1 MIADGHGC
9 DRPHPIWAAWK
20 AACDDARMQSTATAL
35 RMNSMTVDRGL
46 NRICGPIDLTI
57 GRGEFWIVLGPNG
70 SGKSTLAAVA
80 AMRGHPTTGSIV
92 VLGAELGK
100 IDLRVHRRRVGYL
113 SAALIDQVRPDA
125 VATDVVMTALNDALD
140 PWWHTYTESDREAAL
155 AALAIFGV
163 KDRADRTIGTMSSGE
178 IQRCLLARSIVTSP
192 GLVVLDEPSA
202 RLDLG
207 GREGLIS
214 ALCDLHSHDPSRSV
228 IEVTHH
234 VDEIPP
240 IATHALV
247 MHSGVA
253 LASGP
258 IEEVVTGDVLSSA
271 FDVQLKVTRDQLGRF
286 SARRD
291 ERPR

>member
-1 MIADGHGC
+1 
-9 DRPHPIWAAWK
+9 
-20 AACDDARMQSTATAL
+20 MQNNATAVW
-35 RMNSMTVDRGL
+35 MASMTVERGL
-46 NRICGPIDLTI
+46 SRICGPIDLTV

-80 AMRGHPTTGSIV
+80 AMRAHPTRGSV
-92 VLGAELGK
+92 EVLGAELGR

-113 SAALIDQVRPDA
+113 SAGLIDQIRPSA
-125 VATDVVMTALNDALD
+125 VASDVVMTALNDALD
-140 PWWHTYTESDREAAL
+140 PWWHTYTASDREAAV

-163 KDRADRTIGTMSSGE
+163 RDRADRTIGTMSSGE

-207 GREGLIS
+207 GREALIS
-214 ALCDLHSHDPSRSV
+214 ALCDLHAHDPSRSV

-247 MHSGVA
+247 MHSGIAV
-253 LASGP
+253 ASGP
-258 IEEVVTGDVLSSA
+258 IEEVLTAEVLSSA
-271 FDVQLKVTRDQLGRF
+271 FDVRLKVTRDENGRF

-291 ERPR
+291 ERPH

>member
-1 MIADGHGC
+1 MQITAPAVRMTSMI
-9 DRPHPIWAAWK
+9 
-20 AACDDARMQSTATAL
+20 
-35 RMNSMTVDRGL
+35 VERGL
-46 NRICGPIDLTI
+46 TRICGPIDLTV

-80 AMRGHPTTGSIV
+80 AMRGHPTTGSLE
-92 VLGAELGK
+92 VLGAELGR

-113 SAALIDQVRPDA
+113 SAALIDQIRPDA
-125 VATDVVMTALNDALD
+125 VASDVVMTALNDALD
-140 PWWHTYTESDREAAL
+140 PWWHTYTEPDREAAL

-163 KDRADRTIGTMSSGE
+163 EKRADRTIGTMSSGE
-178 IQRCLLARSIVTSP
+178 VQRCLLARSIVTSP

-207 GREGLIS
+207 GREALVS
-214 ALCDLHSHDPSRSV
+214 ALCDLHAHDPSRSV

-253 LASGP
+253 VASGP
-258 IEEVVTGDVLSSA
+258 IEEIVTGDVLSSV
-271 FDVQLKVTRDQLGRF
+271 FDVQLKVTRDELGRF
-286 SARRD
+286 SARRHGQ
-291 ERPR
+291 PR

>member
-1 MIADGHGC
+1 M
-9 DRPHPIWAAWK
+9 
-20 AACDDARMQSTATAL
+20 T
-35 RMNSMTVDRGL
+35 SMTVERDRT
-46 NRICGPIDLTI
+46 RICGPIDLTV

-80 AMRGHPTTGSIV
+80 AMRAHPTSGSV
-92 VLGAELGK
+92 EVLGAELGR

-113 SAALIDQVRPDA
+113 SAALIDQIRPGA
-125 VATDVVMTALNDALD
+125 VAQDVVMTAINDALD
-140 PWWHTYTESDREAAL
+140 PWWHSYTESDREAAV
-155 AALAIFGV
+155 AAMAIFGV
-163 KDRADRTIGTMSSGE
+163 RDRADQTIGTLSSGE
-178 IQRCLLARSIVTSP
+178 IQRCLLGRSIVTSP

-214 ALCDLHSHDPSRSV
+214 ALCDLHAHDPSRSV

-247 MHSGVA
+247 MHSGVPV
-253 LASGP
+253 ASGP
-258 IEEVVTGDVLSSA
+258 IEEILTGDVLSSA
-271 FDVQLKVTRDQLGRF
+271 FDVPLTVTRDKYGRF

-291 ERPR
+291 EQPR